1 MEASATLPKFSL
13 LRKLYLLILV
23 PLLLFMPG
31 LIEPANGQAPDYA
44 TWTPNSG
51 VIPRGVLG
59 AGGAGVTNPTHAANS
74 LETEWALLRAEQVAL
89 LAPDSGG
96 GAYLQLKFDAPVA
109 PGTTTFVKISDITAT
124 GIDLGVLGL
133 LGLDGEG
140 VSANVY

>member
-51 VIPRGVLG
+51 VIPRGLLG
-59 AGGAGVTNPTHAANS
+59 SGAAGVSNPTHAANN
-74 LETEWALLRAEQVAL
+74 LETQWARLRAQQVAVVV
-89 LAPDSGG
+89 PVSGG
-96 GAYLQLKFDAPVA
+96 GAYLQLKFDTELPA
-109 PGTTTFVKISDITAT
+109 GTTTFVKISDISTT
-124 GIDLGVLGL
+124 GI
-133 LGLDGEG
+133 
-140 VSANVY
+140 

>member
-1 MEASATLPKFSL
+1 MKNKPLTSVPEAARCYNGLA
-13 LRKLYLLILV
+13 YLLAFV
-23 PLLLFMPG
+23 CVLFLAIPM
-31 LIEPANGQAPDYA
+31 AVWGQAKEYA

-89 LAPDSGG
+89 LAPVSGG

-109 PGTTTFVKISDITAT
+109 PGTTTFVKISDITRSEERRVGKA
-124 GIDLGVLGL
+124 GGRRR
-133 LGLDGEG
+133 
-140 VSANVY
+140 A